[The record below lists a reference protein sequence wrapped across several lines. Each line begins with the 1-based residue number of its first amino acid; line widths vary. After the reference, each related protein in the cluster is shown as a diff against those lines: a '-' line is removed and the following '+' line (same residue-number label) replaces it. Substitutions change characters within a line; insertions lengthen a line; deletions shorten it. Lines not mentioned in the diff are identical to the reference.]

1 MTASP
6 ATNAALLQSLQRV
19 RERQSRVDVV
29 SPSRPQN
36 NVPNNSL
43 PIETI
48 TTGPINERPSMKNI
62 DQSNSKP
69 PWNSSTVAQ
78 PTRTPHS
85 AFFDNNRPVENNI
98 PRQIYPATST
108 IRPLTNTEV
117 TTPVKVVRLPTT
129 VIQEPSNTS
138 PVYIQYPQQT
148 YPTNTKLIRTEP
160 QVVVLDSHPSKQ
172 SLLNYPQRINKYQ
185 TRYYPDTEILLNQ
198 SNSSVYRY
206 CQCCARG
213 RLASSCPSCY
223 FCELFY
229 GCPLYCWI
237 LTFLLLL
244 LPMLAL
250 FGWLLSEQP
259 AINPAKRQY
268 ITEQSSIVQ
277 NDVYAV
283 MHNCAVPYCT
293 NASPATTINQL
304 YLTYHDYSA
313 TQVTSNGNI
322 FQTFSFI
329 FFGFLYILLKL
340 CEN

>member
-1 MTASP
+1 MTTSQA
-6 ATNAALLQSLQRV
+6 ANAALLQSLQRV

-36 NVPNNSL
+36 NVPNYSS
-43 PIETI
+43 PIQTI
-48 TTGPINERPSMKNI
+48 TTGPISERPIIKNT
-62 DQSNSKP
+62 DQPNSKP
-69 PWNSSTVAQ
+69 PWNSSTGAP
-78 PTRTPHS
+78 PTRTTRS
-85 AFFDNNRPVENNI
+85 VFLDNNRPVENNV
-98 PRQIYPATST
+98 PRQIFPAAST
-108 IRPLTNTEV
+108 VYPLTNTDI

-129 VIQEPSNTS
+129 IVEGPSNAS

-148 YPTNTKLIRTEP
+148 HPANTRVIRTDP
-160 QVVVLDSHPSKQ
+160 QVVVLESHPSEQ
-172 SLLNYPQRINKYQ
+172 SLLNYPQQINKYQ
-185 TRYYPDTEILLNQ
+185 TRYYPDTEVLLNQ
-198 SNSSVYRY
+198 SKSSVYRY

-268 ITEQSSIVQ
+268 LTEQSSIVQ

-313 TQVTSNGNI
+313 TQITSNGNV
-322 FQTFSFI
+322 FQTFSLV
-329 FFGFLYILLKL
+329 FFGFLYILIKL
-340 CEN
+340 CEI

>member
-117 TTPVKVVRLPTT
+117 TTPVKVVRLPKT

-160 QVVVLDSHPSKQ
+160 QGKLSSICFNEESKQ
-172 SLLNYPQRINKYQ
+172 Y
-185 TRYYPDTEILLNQ
+185 
-198 SNSSVYRY
+198 
-206 CQCCARG
+206 
-213 RLASSCPSCY
+213 
-223 FCELFY
+223 
-229 GCPLYCWI
+229 
-237 LTFLLLL
+237 
-244 LPMLAL
+244 
-250 FGWLLSEQP
+250 
-259 AINPAKRQY
+259 
-268 ITEQSSIVQ
+268 
-277 NDVYAV
+277 
-283 MHNCAVPYCT
+283 
-293 NASPATTINQL
+293 
-304 YLTYHDYSA
+304 
-313 TQVTSNGNI
+313 
-322 FQTFSFI
+322 
-329 FFGFLYILLKL
+329 
-340 CEN
+340 

>member
-1 MTASP
+1 MAASP
-6 ATNAALLQSLQRV
+6 TVNAALLHSLQRA
-19 RERQSRVDVV
+19 RDPQSYVNVV
-29 SPSRPQN
+29 SPSYPQN
-36 NVPNNSL
+36 NVPYNSS

-48 TTGPINERPSMKNI
+48 TTGPIIKNT

-69 PWNSSTVAQ
+69 SWNSSSVAQ
-78 PTRTPHS
+78 PTKTSRS
-85 AFFDNNRPVENNI
+85 VFLDNNV
-98 PRQIYPATST
+98 PRQIYPTATT
-108 IRPLTNTEV
+108 IRPVNNTEV

-129 VIQEPSNTS
+129 IMEEPSNRS

-160 QVVVLDSHPSKQ
+160 QVIVLDSQSNEQ
-172 SLLNYPQRINKYQ
+172 SLLNYPQRNNKYS
-185 TRYYPDTEILLNQ
+185 TRYYPDTDILYNQ
-198 SNSSVYRY
+198 PKSSVYRY

-213 RLASSCPSCY
+213 RLASRCPSCY

-237 LTFLLLL
+237 LTLLLLL
-244 LPMLAL
+244 LPMLAI
-250 FGWLLSEQP
+250 FGWLISEQP

-293 NASPATTINQL
+293 NASPSTTINQL

-313 TQVTSNGNI
+313 TQITSNGNI
-322 FQTFSFI
+322 FQTFSLI
-329 FFGFLYILLKL
+329 FFGLLYILIKL
-340 CEN
+340 CEI

>member
-1 MTASP
+1 M
-6 ATNAALLQSLQRV
+6 LY
-19 RERQSRVDVV
+19 
-29 SPSRPQN
+29 
-36 NVPNNSL
+36 
-43 PIETI
+43 
-48 TTGPINERPSMKNI
+48 
-62 DQSNSKP
+62 
-69 PWNSSTVAQ
+69 PWNSSTGAQ

-160 QVVVLDSHPSKQ
+160 QGKLSSIWFVFLCYFLNSFVSFKQINEEISKNIFLVVVLDSHPSKQ

-277 NDVYAV
+277 NDVYDV